1 VAISTL
7 DQLVAGLVGYPTDLL
22 KDTGTAEAA
31 GVRHSLW
38 YTTGTPGAGAAPSS
52 GLAGG
57 THSGTVTGQV
67 PIPAASNQTYL
78 ARLEMAQ
85 TGNIGRVEIY
95 DRLWTNSGFTI
106 TTTTGQTVN
115 SVAFPA
121 RDSSASTNGADV
133 RVAIEVS
140 SATGNGGAV
149 TNTTLTYTNSAGTG
163 SKTGTIASFPATA
176 VAGTFVPFSL
186 AAGDIGVRSIQTLTL
201 GTSYVSGTI
210 HLVAYRLIASIPT
223 PTANIAAMSNWTQL
237 GLPKIW
243 DNSVLWPVVLP
254 TGTALGALVGSLTY
268 AQG

>member
-1 VAISTL
+1 MAISTL
-7 DQLVAGLVGYPTDLL
+7 DQLLGGLVGYPTDLL
-22 KDTGTAEAA
+22 KDSGTAEAA

-57 THSGTVTGQV
+57 THSGTVAGQI
-67 PIPAASNQTYL
+67 PLPAASNITYL

-115 SVAFPA
+115 SVTFPL
-121 RDSSASTNGADV
+121 RDSAGSSNGADV

-140 SATGNGGAV
+140 AATGNGGAI

-163 SKTGTIASFPATA
+163 SRTGTIASFPATA

-210 HLVAYRLIASIPT
+210 HLVAYRLIASIPV
-223 PTANIAAMSNWTQL
+223 PTANIPTALDFAGL
-237 GLPKIW
+237 GLPRIW

-254 TGTALGALVGSLTY
+254 TGTALGSIVGSLGY